1 MLFKPTSCLFYLW
14 VGDQTLNIMEPFNT
28 YFYKNIS
35 LVLPEQVT
43 SRLLVLDSSLVVTQ
57 SLSVELD

>member
-1 MLFKPTSCLFYLW
+1 MLLKPTFCLFLLW
-14 VGDQTLNIMEPFNT
+14 AGDQTPNNMELFKG
-28 YFYKNIS
+28 YFHKNIS